1 MEHAPPAAP
10 AVRET
15 LERLLASETFGRSE
29 RARRLLRYLVER
41 EQAGEADRLKGVSIA
56 MDVFGKDGDFD
67 ASTDA
72 VVRVQAGRLRE
83 LLEQYFA
90 NEGVAEPVRIA
101 IPRGGYV
108 PSYELNEIRLPGNA
122 RPASDTVTQRPDVSA
137 EAAAAV
143 PEHLDSS
150 GPGEPAALTAPAAP
164 AQSLTRQLRFFWAAM
179 VLVIIML
186 GVLIVR
192 QGNALL
198 GGGDTASTVETA
210 GVTGTAAQPTFDSL
224 PLIYIA
230 VKADG
235 AEAARVAS
243 SLRAGL
249 AGFDTID
256 FIGRDADSTRNRS
269 ADPISFVFDI
279 VPGPASGDVAVEL
292 QSVATGRVLL
302 SRNLT
307 PAESA
312 PGVVESNIASLLT
325 STVPASG
332 AIYSYIDQSD
342 IRTTQIGCLVLD
354 DRYFLDMS
362 AQTHEVAYR
371 CLEKLVSE
379 GTKSSLV
386 YAELA
391 ALHGE
396 AVTAHYPYPPEA
408 TLEKAMSL
416 AHRAVQMGP
425 MNPHAHR
432 ALGYLN
438 SRLGNADEAIRLTRK
453 AYELNPYD
461 LGMAAAYGYG
471 LIFAGKYDEGTPI
484 LGHAVEAFSGHP
496 TWWDYGL
503 FVGAFMQ
510 GDMKKAAIASESLR
524 TTASKS
530 HYLAARLI
538 GAKISGRDKL
548 AGELANELT
557 AEFPNFV
564 ADPRATFVD
573 RKYPADLTDRLG
585 QSLRAAGIGNP
596 S

>member
-56 MDVFGKDGDFD
+56 MDVFGKHGDFD

-192 QGNALL
+192 QGNAFL

-371 CLEKLVSE
+371 CLEKLVGE

-573 RKYPADLTDRLG
+573 RKYPADLTDRLV

>member
-83 LLEQYFA
+83 LLEQYFS

-108 PSYELNEIRLPGNA
+108 PSYELNAIRLPGNGRSASGAIA
-122 RPASDTVTQRPDVSA
+122 RSGASADA
-137 EAAAAV
+137 
-143 PEHLDSS
+143 
-150 GPGEPAALTAPAAP
+150 APAAAEYLHGP
-164 AQSLTRQLRFFWAAM
+164 TLGEPVTLMAPAAAAQSLTRQLRFFWAAM
-179 VLVIIML
+179 VLVIAML
-186 GVLIVR
+186 GVLIAR
-192 QGNALL
+192 QSSAFLN
-198 GGGDTASTVETA
+198 GGDTTATVETA
-210 GVTGTAAQPTFDSL
+210 RLAGTAAQPAFDSL

-249 AGFDTID
+249 AGFDTVD
-256 FIGRDADSTRNRS
+256 FIGRDADSTRDQS
-269 ADPISFVFDI
+269 ADPISFVFEI
-279 VPGPASGDVAVEL
+279 VPGSAVGDITVEL

-307 PAESA
+307 SAESA
-312 PGVVESNIASLLT
+312 SGAVESNIASLLT

-342 IRTTQIGCLVLD
+342 IRTSQIGCLVLD
-354 DRYFLDMS
+354 DRYYLDMS
-362 AQTHEVAYR
+362 AATHEAAYR

-391 ALHGE
+391 SLHTE
-396 AVTAHYPYPPEA
+396 AVTNHYAYPA
-408 TLEKAMSL
+408 DSSLEKAMSL

-425 MNPHAHR
+425 MSPHAHR
-432 ALGYLN
+432 AFGYLN
-438 SRLGNADEAIRLTRK
+438 SRLGNTDEAIRWMRK

-461 LGMAAAYGYG
+461 LGMAAGYGYG
-471 LIFAGKYDEGTPI
+471 LIFAGKYDEGMPI

-503 FVGAFMQ
+503 FIGAFMQ
-510 GDMKKAAIASESLR
+510 GDMKKAAIVSESLR
-524 TTASKS
+524 TTASKP

-538 GAKISGRDKL
+538 GARISGRDKL
-548 AGELANELT
+548 AGELANKLT
-557 AEFPNFV
+557 AEFPKFA
-564 ADPRATFVD
+564 ADPRATFAD
-573 RKYPADLTDRLG
+573 RKYPADLTDRLV

>member
-108 PSYELNEIRLPGNA
+108 PSYELNAIRLPGA
-122 RPASDTVTQRPDVSA
+122 AKPAA
-137 EAAAAV
+137 GGHAASPLA
-143 PEHLDSS
+143 EHL
-150 GPGEPAALTAPAAP
+150 ENPAPADAAP
-164 AQSLTRQLRFFWAAM
+164 ADAALLMTNPATPVLASSLTRQLQFFWAAM
-179 VLVIIML
+179 VLVIAML
-186 GVLIVR
+186 GVLVVR
-192 QGNALL
+192 QGNAFLHH
-198 GGGDTASTVETA
+198 GDDAAAAVETA
-210 GVTGTAAQPTFDSL
+210 GVTDSIASQTFDSL

-230 VKADG
+230 TRADG
-235 AEAARVAS
+235 AEAGRVAS
-243 SLRAGL
+243 ALRAGL

-256 FIGRDADSTRNRS
+256 FIGRDADATRDRS

-279 VPGPASGDVAVEL
+279 VPGPATGDITVEL

-307 PAESA
+307 SAESA

-342 IRTTQIGCLVLD
+342 IRTSQIGCLVLD
-354 DRYFLDMS
+354 DRYYLDQS
-362 AQTHEVAYR
+362 AKTHEAAYR
-371 CLEKLVSE
+371 CLEKLVSQ

-391 ALHGE
+391 SLHLE
-396 AVTAHYPYPPEA
+396 AVTNSYAYPADA

-425 MNPHAHR
+425 MSPHAHR
-432 ALGYLN
+432 AFGYLN
-438 SRLGNADEAIRLTRK
+438 SRLGNTDEAIRLMRK

-484 LGHAVEAFSGHP
+484 LGRAVDAFSGHP

-503 FVGAFMQ
+503 FVGALMQ
-510 GDMKKAAIASESLR
+510 GDLKKAATASESLR

-538 GAKISGRDKL
+538 GARISGRDKL

-557 AEFPNFV
+557 AEFPKFA

-573 RKYPADLTDRLG
+573 RKYPADLIDRLV